1 MKPIE
6 LQEAGTD
13 PELNMKLKERTKNTR
28 SPNENQFQVGDI
40 CRLRLSKAD
49 QLKSSA
55 PFYSADVHRIIA
67 IKQPKN
73 PEMHPIRFKVLNIET
88 DIPARGFFNGTE
100 LLKIYAAHDPPAVV
114 RPNVPRNPGARVPLE
129 REEVYRVPETRARVA
144 RRQARRP
151 LIMDYVDIPMRRA

>member
-1 MKPIE
+1 MKPID

-13 PELNMKLKERTKNTR
+13 LELNMKLKERTKNKR

-55 PFYSADVHRIIA
+55 PFYSAVVHRITA

-73 PEMHPIRFKVLNIET
+73 PEMHPVRVKVLNIET
-88 DIPARGFFNGTE
+88 DIPARGFFNATE
-100 LLKIYAAHDPPAVV
+100 LLKIYAAHDPPVLL
-114 RPNVPRNPGARVPLE
+114 RPNVPRNPGARPPLGQE
-129 REEVYRVPETRARVA
+129 AYHVPETRARMA

-151 LIMDYVDIPMRRA
+151 LIMEYVDIPARRA